1 MQGLSFLSIR
11 MDGMLYFIDEK
22 KAPLDALPPD
32 LWNSFFQ
39 LCKKR
44 PTPSLD
50 IKDIHAA
57 NSNWI
62 GRDFQAS

>member
-1 MQGLSFLSIR
+1 MQGLSFLSIP

-22 KAPLDALPPD
+22 TVPLDALPPD
-32 LWNSFFQ
+32 LWNPFFQ

-44 PTPSLD
+44 PPPSLD
-50 IKDIHAA
+50 IKNIHGA

-62 GRDFQAS
+62 RRDFQAS